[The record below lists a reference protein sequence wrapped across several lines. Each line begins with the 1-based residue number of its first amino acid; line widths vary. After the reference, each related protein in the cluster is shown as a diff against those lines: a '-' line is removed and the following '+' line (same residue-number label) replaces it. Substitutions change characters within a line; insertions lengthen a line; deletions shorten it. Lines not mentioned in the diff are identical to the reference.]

1 MHRGGWIWR
10 IFWGTGLIR
19 RVWASVLGRFLGT
32 PFDATRTTELPRRNL
47 KAGKLGKVIYG
58 VEIVD
63 GLLSKV
69 SNCRANINRL
79 ESADK
84 KTKRTEMPF
93 SSPPASEIYVYRVCL
108 FDETLSRASI
118 V

>member
-1 MHRGGWIWR
+1 M
-10 IFWGTGLIR
+10 R
-19 RVWASVLGRFLGT
+19 RVWTTVLRRFLGT
-32 PFDATRTTELPRRNL
+32 PFDATRTTKFPRRNL

-63 GLLSKV
+63 GLLSEV
-69 SNCRANINRL
+69 SN
-79 ESADK
+79 
-84 KTKRTEMPF
+84 EMPF
-93 SSPPASEIYVYRVCL
+93 SSPPASEIYIYRVRL